1 MSAENDVKSEKSE
14 LAAAS
19 TPAPDAPSD
28 DDSRWTTTRRELWS
42 YYLYYIGN
50 SGLSGFNFGPS
61 QFQNLLFLA
70 GYDPTQAPFS
80 APCGDNGCVLP
91 YLGRVRDINSIVLM
105 TNGISFAIQ
114 AALLL
119 LIGAWADYGKSRPNI
134 TIFFTV
140 LAVAVSF
147 AWLGVEDPAQW
158 RSGVALYILGLI
170 TYQCSLTFWT
180 AAFPGL
186 ARDLPEVKASLAEVK
201 SGQKTLADHT
211 LLTSL
216 SRNRISNMSFT
227 ISSLGEIVVLAI
239 MVGILKA
246 VKSDQS
252 TANNTKAFS
261 ILIAFSGAV
270 WLVCAVPWFLFEKRR
285 PGLNLPPGT
294 GLLTIGFK
302 QTYVA
307 FRECLR
313 LKHTFLYLVFYFLMG
328 DVLNTTVTVIGTL
341 QNSVVAYS
349 TLQLTLLLIVG
360 IVAQGLG
367 IYGFWLVQKRFKIS
381 TKAASI
387 PFTLCLSLLPLTG
400 SRYRCS
406 PSTSSGSLQVLTVWG
421 LIGVH
426 TDQFG
431 FKHVWEIWL
440 YQAFYGLMVCP
451 WYAYSQTM
459 ISEVSPLPQM
469 FLFFALFSVVGK
481 TSAFIGPFVSSA
493 IITAANDND
502 NMPFAFLFGL
512 GVFSTL
518 FLYLVDVDKSRI
530 ECEAFIRAEE
540 AREAFALAPTV
551 HFASAYTGDGDV
563 KMVAVD
569 QEA

>member
-1 MSAENDVKSEKSE
+1 MSAENDGKSKESE
-14 LAAAS
+14 LAVQPVP
-19 TPAPDAPSD
+19 TDSD
-28 DDSRWTTTRRELWS
+28 TQLWTTTRFELWS

-70 GYDPTQAPFS
+70 GYDPTQPPFT

-119 LIGAWADYGKSRPNI
+119 MIGAWADYGSARPNI
-134 TIFFTV
+134 TIFFTL

-170 TYQCSLTFWT
+170 TYKGALTFWT

-186 ARDLPEVKASLAEVK
+186 ARDLPEVKESLVEVK
-201 SGQKTLADHT
+201 AGQKTLEEHT
-211 LLTSL
+211 TLTSL
-216 SRNRISNMSFT
+216 SRNRISNMSFA

-239 MVGILKA
+239 MVGILKG
-246 VKSDQS
+246 VKSDDS
-252 TANNTKAFS
+252 TENNTKAFS

-270 WLVCAVPWFLFEKRR
+270 WLVCALPWFFLEKRR
-285 PGLNLPPGT
+285 PGLKLPPGT
-294 GLLTIGFK
+294 TLLTIGFK

-313 LKHTFLYLVFYFLMG
+313 LKQTFLYLVFYFLMG

-360 IVAQGLG
+360 IVAQGIG
-367 IYGFWLVQKRFKIS
+367 IYAFWLVQKRFKIS
-381 TKAASI
+381 TKAM
-387 PFTLCLSLLPLTG
+387 LSFNVFWIIILTI
-400 SRYRCS
+400 
-406 PSTSSGSLQVLTVWG
+406 WG

-426 TDQFG
+426 TNKFG
-431 FKHVWEIWL
+431 FKHVWEIWV

-493 IITAANDND
+493 IITAADNND

-512 GVFSTL
+512 GVVSTI
-518 FLYLVDVDKSRI
+518 FLWLVDVDKSRV
-530 ECEAFIRAEE
+530 ECEAFVRAEQE
-540 AREAFALAPTV
+540 RKAFEPST
-551 HFASAYTGDGDV
+551 HFASAYTGDLEV
-563 KMVAVD
+563 KM
-569 QEA
+569 EA

>member
-1 MSAENDVKSEKSE
+1 MSAEQKSE
-14 LAAAS
+14 LAAE
-19 TPAPDAPSD
+19 PSD
-28 DDSRWTTTRRELWS
+28 AAVESSAAADSDSRWTTTRFELWS
-42 YYLYYIGN
+42 YYLYYVGN

-70 GYDPTQAPFS
+70 GYDPTLPPFT

-119 LIGAWADYGKSRPNI
+119 IIGAWADYGTSRPNI
-134 TIFFTV
+134 TIFFTI

-147 AWLGVEDPAQW
+147 AWLGVEDASQW

-186 ARDLPEVKASLAEVK
+186 ARDLPEVKESLTEVK
-201 SGQKTLADHT
+201 AGQKTLEEHT
-211 LLTSL
+211 ALTSL

-227 ISSLGEIVVLAI
+227 ICSLGEIVVLAV
-239 MVGILKA
+239 MVGILKG
-246 VKSDQS
+246 VRSGDS
-252 TANNTKAFS
+252 TENNTKAFS

-270 WLVCAVPWFLFEKRR
+270 WLLCALPWFFLEKRR

-294 GLLTIGFK
+294 TLLTIGFK

-307 FRECLR
+307 FRECMR
-313 LKHTFLYLVFYFLMG
+313 LKQTFLYLVFYFLMG

-360 IVAQGLG
+360 IVAQAVG
-367 IYGFWLVQKRFKIS
+367 IYAFWLVQKRFKIS
-381 TKAASI
+381 TKAM
-387 PFTLCLSLLPLTG
+387 LSFNVFWIIILTI
-400 SRYRCS
+400 
-406 PSTSSGSLQVLTVWG
+406 WG

-426 TDQFG
+426 TDKFG

-493 IITAANDND
+493 IITAADNND

-512 GVFSTL
+512 GVFSTV
-518 FLYLVDVDKSRI
+518 FLWLVDVDKSRV
-530 ECEAFIRAEE
+530 ECEAFVRAEQE
-540 AREAFALAPTV
+540 RKAFEPSA
-551 HFASAYTGDGDV
+551 HFASAYTGDVEV
-563 KMVAVD
+563 KMSA
-569 QEA
+569 